1 MPERI
6 PFEEAISEKAL
17 LKGRFAEL
25 SVPQQAALKI
35 FYGLPL
41 SKEELRFWAISQG
54 ACSYDHLGHPLDI
67 DIDRFPYEAKEYEQA
82 WLCLGRRWG
91 KTDAFSSTVLAYEAA
106 LGGHEEYI
114 RKGAQTAVCFL
125 VAQDLRLARQNL
137 PLIRATID
145 SSPLLKK
152 EVANQTAD
160 FIELKNG
167 ISIGVAPPNPKA
179 LRGYATPVVG
189 MDEVGLWYTDAES
202 ANPDY
207 EIERA
212 VKFAQAQFPFRKR
225 LGTSTPWIKEG
236 LLWKYHE
243 AGTEGRNR
251 PLSEKPAFRSILSM
265 HSSSAASQNP
275 LLTQEWLEQEY
286 ARDPDAFRREALA
299 EFSDAISGFLNSYT
313 IRAAVDV
320 GAIERPP
327 SSSYYVAALDPAFRK
342 DAFGFTIVHHEKGKG
357 IVQDVIRRWK
367 APSGQVLN
375 PADIL
380 EEIAPLLRSY
390 RIPVV
395 YSDQYQFETL
405 NQLAINKGFSIE
417 AVDFTAKSKARIFGN
432 LQQLLNQGKLR
443 LLDPEK
449 NQDAKEL
456 VRELIIL
463 EKRNLPGG
471 GVQISAPSG
480 KHDDMACV
488 LALAAYKANWML
500 QSDARQAS
508 SAEPSLFERCR
519 TQIAQKRAT
528 AAMSSWD

>member
-17 LKGRFAEL
+17 LKKRFNEL
-25 SVPQQAALKI
+25 STPQKAALKI

-41 SKEELRFWAISQG
+41 TGDELEFWYVSQG
-54 ACSYDHLGHPLDI
+54 SCSYDHLGRVVSTTPIPYHP
-67 DIDRFPYEAKEYEQA
+67 KEYEQG

-145 SSPLLKK
+145 ASPLLKK
-152 EVANQTAD
+152 EVANMTAD

-167 ISIGVAPPNPKA
+167 INIGVAPPNPKA

-212 VKFAQAQFPFRKR
+212 VKFAQAQFPHRKR

-236 LLWKYHE
+236 LLWKYHA
-243 AGTEGRNR
+243 AGTEGRNVAR
-251 PLSEKPAFRSILSM
+251 DRALEFKGILAM
-265 HSSSAASQNP
+265 HSSSAASANP
-275 LLTQEWLEQEY
+275 LITTEWLEQEH
-286 ARDPDAFRREALA
+286 ARDPEAFRREALA
-299 EFSDAISGFLNSYT
+299 EFSDAISGFLN
-313 IRAAVDV
+313 AAQLAEAVDK
-320 GAIERPP
+320 GKGERAPQP
-327 SSSYYVAALDPAFRK
+327 GHYYVAALDPAFRK
-342 DAFGFTIVHHEKGKG
+342 DAFGFTIVHHDKSKG
-357 IVQDVIRRWK
+357 IIVDVIRRWK
-367 APSGQVLN
+367 AIPGSVLN
-375 PADIL
+375 PADVMA
-380 EEIAPLLRSY
+380 EIAPLLNSY
-390 RIPVV
+390 GVRVA
-395 YSDQYQFETL
+395 YSDQYQLEAL
-405 NQLAINKGFSIE
+405 QQIALGHGFSIE
-417 AVDFTAKSKARIFGN
+417 GVDFTAKSKARIFGN
-432 LQQLLNQGKLR
+432 LQQLLNQGRLR
-443 LLDPEK
+443 LLDPDR
-449 NQDAKEL
+449 NGDAREVIHEL
-456 VRELIIL
+456 VIL

-471 GVQISAPSG
+471 GVQIAAPAG

-488 LALAAYKANWML
+488 TALAAFKASWMM
-500 QSDARQAS
+500 QTVSREKKD
-508 SAEPSLFERCR
+508 AEPSLFEKCMASVRR
-519 TQIAQKRAT
+519 KKLERERG
-528 AAMSSWD
+528 MWD